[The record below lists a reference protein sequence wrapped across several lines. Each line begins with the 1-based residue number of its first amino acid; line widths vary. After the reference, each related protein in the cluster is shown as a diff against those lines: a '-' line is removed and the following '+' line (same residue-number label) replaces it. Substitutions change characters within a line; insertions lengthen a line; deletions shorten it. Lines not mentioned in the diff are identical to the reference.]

1 MGFERRHKEGSMKKL
16 LCTLVTAIFALT
28 CAMSAADDQSKINE
42 RLTNSAKIIQEL
54 SGPDATAGIPHDVLA
69 GAKCIAVVP
78 GLKQA
83 GFIVGGHHGDGV
95 ATCKL
100 ANGRW
105 SPPAPFQLTGGS
117 FGLQIGAES
126 VDLVMMV
133 MNDEGMQSL
142 ESGHFKVG
150 GEVNAAA
157 GPVGREGSAEAG
169 WKAAILTYAKAKGVY
184 GGITIKGA
192 ELNQDKN
199 ATKAL
204 YGTETPFAQI
214 LHGQAPATHDAAVR
228 EFLTTIHSAEAN
240 AHAQ

>member
-1 MGFERRHKEGSMKKL
+1 MKKL
-16 LCTLVTAIFALT
+16 LFTLMAATFALA
-28 CAMSAADDQSKINE
+28 CSLSASAANEKTTIND
-42 RLTNSAKIIQEL
+42 RLSNAANIIQEL
-54 SGPDATAGIPHDVLA
+54 SGPNATAGIPHDVLA

-78 GLKQA
+78 GMKQA

-100 ANGRW
+100 ASGRW
-105 SPPAPFQLTGGS
+105 SPPAPFQLSGGS

-126 VDLVMMV
+126 VDLVMMI
-133 MNDEGMQSL
+133 MNDEGMKSL

-169 WKAAILTYAKAKGVY
+169 WKAAILTYAKTKGVY

-192 ELNQDKN
+192 ELNQDKK
-199 ATKAL
+199 ATEAL
-204 YGTETPFAQI
+204 YGTDTPFTQI
-214 LHGQAPATHDAAVR
+214 LQGQAPASHDAAVHQ
-228 EFLTTIHSAEAN
+228 FLTTIHSAEAN
-240 AHAQ
+240 ARAQ

>member
-1 MGFERRHKEGSMKKL
+1 M
-16 LCTLVTAIFALT
+16 TA
-28 CAMSAADDQSKINE
+28 SAADDQTKVNE
-42 RLTNSAKIIQEL
+42 RLTNAANIIQEL
-54 SGPDATAGIPHDVLA
+54 SGPNATAGIPHDVLA

-95 ATCKL
+95 ATCKQ

-105 SPPAPFQLTGGS
+105 SQPAPFQLTGGS

-133 MNDEGMQSL
+133 MNDEGMKSL

-184 GGITIKGA
+184 GGVTIKGA
-192 ELNQDKN
+192 ELNQDKK
-199 ATKAL
+199 ATEAL
-204 YGTETPFAQI
+204 YGADTPFAQI
-214 LHGQAPATHDAAVR
+214 LHGQAPAAHNPAVQQ
-228 EFLTTIHSAEAN
+228 FLATVRSAEAN
-240 AHAQ
+240 ARAQ

>member
-1 MGFERRHKEGSMKKL
+1 MKKL
-16 LCTLVTAIFALT
+16 LLTLVIATFTLACSMIA
-28 CAMSAADDQSKINE
+28 SAADDKTNVDE
-42 RLTNSAKIIQEL
+42 RLTKSANIIQEL
-54 SGPDATAGIPHDVLA
+54 TSPNTNAGIPHKVLED
-69 GAKCIAVVP
+69 AKCIAVVP

-83 GFIVGGHHGDGV
+83 GFIVGGHHGEGV

-133 MNDEGMQSL
+133 MNDEGMQTL

-184 GGITIKGA
+184 GGVTVKGA
-192 ELNQDKN
+192 ELNQNKKD
-199 ATKAL
+199 TEAL
-204 YGTETPFAQI
+204 YGTDTPFAQI
-214 LHGQAPATHDAAVR
+214 LHGQAPATHDPAVR
-228 EFLTTIHSAEAN
+228 QFLATIHSAEAN
-240 AHAQ
+240 ARAQ

>member
-1 MGFERRHKEGSMKKL
+1 MKKL
-16 LCTLVTAIFALT
+16 LFTLLAATFALACT
-28 CAMSAADDQSKINE
+28 VIASAQEKGKIDK
-42 RLTNSAKIIQEL
+42 RLSDSAKIVEEL
-54 SGPDATAGIPHDVLA
+54 TSPNTTAGIPHQVLE

-95 ATCKL
+95 ATCKE

-105 SPPAPFQLTGGS
+105 SEPAPFQITGGS

-133 MNDEGMQSL
+133 MNDQGMQTL
-142 ESGHFKVG
+142 ESGHFKLG

-157 GPVGREGSAEAG
+157 GPVGRDAQASAG

-184 GGITIKGA
+184 GGITINGA
-192 ELNQDKN
+192 ELNQDKK
-199 ATKAL
+199 ATEAL
-204 YGTETPFAQI
+204 YKSDVPFAQI
-214 LHGQAPATHDAAVR
+214 LHGQAPRTQDPSVHQ
-228 EFLTTIHSAEAN
+228 FLATIHSAEES

>member
-1 MGFERRHKEGSMKKL
+1 MKKL
-16 LCTLVTAIFALT
+16 LFTFIAATFILACSMAA
-28 CAMSAADDQSKINE
+28 CAADDQAKVDE
-42 RLTNSAKIIQEL
+42 RLSKASNILQEL
-54 SGPDATAGIPHDVLA
+54 TSPNANAGIPHQVLE
-69 GAKCIAVVP
+69 GAKCIAVIP
-78 GLKQA
+78 GMKQA
-83 GFIVGGHHGDGV
+83 GFVVGGHHGDGV

-100 ANGRW
+100 AGNRW
-105 SPPAPFQLTGGS
+105 SSPAPFQLTGGS

-126 VDLVMMV
+126 VDVVMMV
-133 MNDEGMQSL
+133 MNDEGMRSL

-199 ATKAL
+199 ATEAL
-204 YGTETPFAQI
+204 YGKDVEFSSI
-214 LHGQAPATHDAAVR
+214 LQGQAPASHDAAVHQ
-228 EFLTTIHSAEAN
+228 FLASVRSAEAN
-240 AHAQ
+240 VRAQ

>member
-1 MGFERRHKEGSMKKL
+1 MKKL
-16 LCTLVTAIFALT
+16 LFLLVIATFALA
-28 CAMSAADDQSKINE
+28 CSLSASAADDKAKVDE
-42 RLTNSAKIIQEL
+42 RLSKAGNIIQEL
-54 SGPDATAGIPHDVLA
+54 TGPNANAGIPHQVLE

-78 GLKQA
+78 GMKQA
-83 GFIVGGHHGDGV
+83 GFVVGGHHGDGV

-100 ANGRW
+100 ASGRW
-105 SPPAPFQLTGGS
+105 TPPAPFQLTGGS

-126 VDLVMMV
+126 VDVVMMV
-133 MNDEGMQSL
+133 MNDEGMRSL

-199 ATKAL
+199 ATEAL
-204 YGTETPFAQI
+204 YGNDTPFAQI
-214 LHGQAPATHDAAVR
+214 LQGEAPATHDPAVQQ
-228 EFLTTIHSAEAN
+228 FLSTIQTAQAN
-240 AHAQ
+240 ASAQ

>member
-1 MGFERRHKEGSMKKL
+1 MKKL
-16 LCTLVTAIFALT
+16 LFTLVTTTFALA
-28 CAMSAADDQSKINE
+28 CSMSASAADEKTNIDD
-42 RLTNSAKIIQEL
+42 RLTKAGTIMQEL
-54 SGPDATAGIPHDVLA
+54 TNPNGTAGIPHNVLE

-126 VDLVMMV
+126 VELVMMV
-133 MNDEGMQSL
+133 MNDEGMRSL

-184 GGITIKGA
+184 GGVTVKGA
-192 ELNQDKN
+192 ELNQDKK
-199 ATKAL
+199 ATAAL
-204 YGTETPFAQI
+204 YGNETPFTQI
-214 LHGQAPATHDAAVR
+214 LEGQAPATHDPAVPQ
-228 EFLTTIHSAEAN
+228 FLATIHSAEAN
-240 AHAQ
+240 ARAQ

>member
-1 MGFERRHKEGSMKKL
+1 MKKFL
-16 LCTLVTAIFALT
+16 YTILAGTLGLACSIA
-28 CAMSAADDQSKINE
+28 ASAADDQAKIDQ
-42 RLTNSAKIIQEL
+42 RLDKSATIIQEL
-54 SGPDATAGIPHDVLA
+54 TGPNATAGIPHDVLA
-69 GAKCIAVVP
+69 GAKCIAVIP
-78 GLKQA
+78 GMKQA

-105 SPPAPFQLTGGS
+105 SPPAPFQVTGGS
-117 FGLQIGAES
+117 FGLQIGVES
-126 VDLVMMV
+126 ADVVMMV
-133 MNDEGMQSL
+133 MNDQGMQSL

-157 GPVGREGSAEAG
+157 GPVGREGAASAG

-199 ATKAL
+199 ATEAL
-204 YGTETPFAQI
+204 YGSDVQYAQI
-214 LHGQAPATHDAAVR
+214 LRGQAPATHNAAVR
-228 EFLTTIHSAEAN
+228 QFLGTIHSAEAT

>member
-1 MGFERRHKEGSMKKL
+1 MKKVL
-16 LCTLVTAIFALT
+16 LTLMAGTFALACSMT
-28 CAMSAADDQSKINE
+28 ASAADDQAKVNE
-42 RLTNSAKIIQEL
+42 RLTKAADIIQEL
-54 SGPDATAGIPHDVLA
+54 TGPNATAGIPHDVLA
-69 GAKCIAVVP
+69 GAKCIAVIP
-78 GLKQA
+78 GMKQG
-83 GFIVGGHHGDGV
+83 GFIVGAHHGDGV

-100 ANGRW
+100 ASGRW
-105 SPPAPFQLTGGS
+105 SPPAPFQTTGGS
-117 FGLQIGAES
+117 FGLQIGVES
-126 VDLVMMV
+126 ADVVMMV
-133 MNDEGMQSL
+133 MNDEGMKAL

-199 ATKAL
+199 ATEAL
-204 YGTETPFAQI
+204 YGNDVPFSQI
-214 LHGQAPATHDAAVR
+214 LNGKAPATHDPAVHQ
-228 EFLTTIHSAEAN
+228 FLATIHSAEAT

>member
-1 MGFERRHKEGSMKKL
+1 MKKFL
-16 LCTLVTAIFALT
+16 FTFVAASFALVFSMI
-28 CAMSAADDQSKINE
+28 AMAQEKADVNNELEKSAN
-42 RLTNSAKIIQEL
+42 IIQEMT
-54 SGPDATAGIPHDVLA
+54 SPSTTAGIPHEVLE

-105 SPPAPFQLTGGS
+105 SPPAPFQMTGGS
-117 FGLQIGAES
+117 FGLQAGAES

-133 MNDEGMQSL
+133 MNDQGMQTL

-150 GEVNAAA
+150 GEANVAA
-157 GPVGREGSAEAG
+157 GPVGREASANAG
-169 WKAAILTYAKAKGVY
+169 WKAAILTYARSKGIY
-184 GGITIKGA
+184 GGVTINGA
-192 ELNQDKN
+192 ELNQNKKQ
-199 ATKAL
+199 TEAL
-204 YGTETPFAQI
+204 YGSDVPFAQI
-214 LHGQAPATHDAAVR
+214 LHGQAPATHDAAVHQ
-228 EFLTTIHSAEAN
+228 FLSTIHSAEQS

>member
-1 MGFERRHKEGSMKKL
+1 MQKFL
-16 LCTLVTAIFALT
+16 FTLVAAIFALA
-28 CAMSAADDQSKINE
+28 CSISASAADEKTKIDD
-42 RLTNSAKIIQEL
+42 RLSNSANIIQEL
-54 SGPDATAGIPHDVLA
+54 TGPNATAGIPHNVLE
-69 GAKCIAVVP
+69 GAKCIAVIP
-78 GLKQA
+78 GMKQA
-83 GFIVGGHHGDGV
+83 GFIFGGHHGDGV

-117 FGLQIGAES
+117 FGLQIGVES
-126 VDLVMMV
+126 VDVVMMV
-133 MNDEGMQSL
+133 MNDQGMQSL

-150 GEVNAAA
+150 GELNAAA

-169 WKAAILTYAKAKGVY
+169 WNAAILTYAKAKGVY

-199 ATKAL
+199 ATESL
-204 YGTETPFAQI
+204 YGSDVAFSQI
-214 LHGQAPATHDAAVR
+214 LHDQTPRTHDPAVHQ
-228 EFLTTIHSAEAN
+228 FLATIHSAEAT